1 MAENTINVITSH
13 IPQVAAG
20 KYRINVKSENEIL
33 TASSS
38 VDFIVSG
45 FVSQIPQTEILSVY
59 PPKEGHGNYA
69 GTFPMVQ
76 FRRSSLPWD
85 FEFTAEGQRIPYLFL
100 ALFEED
106 EFDQESGSID
116 STKIKIRNGNT
127 SDLDPGYEKDKE
139 FTYLTVPKGSMHL
152 LPDADEMRH
161 LAHVR
166 IQEDQNTEMNS
177 PSQTSIVLSKR
188 MAFPE
193 KKYRAVV
200 CSYLM
205 RSGNTFRL
213 SGEKTEVLIVLYQW
227 NFEVI
232 ANNAY
237 QFNDLK
243 FKGFYEGNTSE
254 RRNYENPVL
263 YGEDKLFAFL
273 EKNKS
278 RFGSIFKDINS
289 DDKKRSEIL
298 SLLKYEGKTLK
309 GLLHELKFSE
319 IGYHKTLMGNQWI
332 AELIDL
338 GKVPLLHHLKS
349 GGKIVSW
356 YHGPFVRS
364 GYNVVFKEFSINP
377 EQGIDLGENI
387 PDHSEKLIFYSKDT
401 NMLDLGYAA
410 AWQLGRL
417 LVMNNVKVVQESKK
431 WKHQLKINELI
442 LSQNQEYSPVNLSV
456 DNSVRQLPDL
466 IRNFIINILKFVD
479 FPYDYLFPDET
490 MLPEGSLSY
499 FKLDNTWIL
508 SLLFGIFSIGN
519 DFKIRDFKRYVLHN
533 SSLREVFDYKKDY
546 TGFVMH
552 SEIISNW
559 PQLQIETDNV
569 SGFQYVT
576 DVASTVRIFL
586 VNGTFKTISLYM
598 KNENAHFALDF
609 PNQYAV
615 NKNTDGLLTFS
626 NKNGDTE
633 YFVSGFEKNIYKNR
647 MPFDLLFR
655 QPKVVF
661 TIS

>member
-1 MAENTINVITSH
+1 MAEKTITVASSH
-13 IPQVAAG
+13 IPQVAVG

-38 VDFIVSG
+38 IDFIVSG

-59 PPKEGHGNYA
+59 PPKEGQGNYA

-85 FEFTAEGQRIPYLFL
+85 FEFHAGDERIPYLFL
-100 ALFEED
+100 AVFEED
-106 EFDQESGSID
+106 ELDQQSDSTD
-116 STKIKIRNGNT
+116 STKIKVRSGNT
-127 SDLDPGYEKDKE
+127 SDLDPVYQKDKE
-139 FTYLTVPKGSMHL
+139 FRYLEVSKSRMRL
-152 LPDADEMRH
+152 LPDAHEMRH

-166 IQEDQNTEMNS
+166 IQENQQDGGNS
-177 PSQTSIVLSKR
+177 PSQTSVVLSKR
-188 MAFPE
+188 MVFPE
-193 KKYRAVV
+193 KKYTAFV

-213 SGEKTEVLIVLYQW
+213 SGEKTDLLMVLHQW
-227 NFEVI
+227 QFEVF

-243 FKGFYEGNTSE
+243 LHGFYKETATQKRKS
-254 RRNYENPVL
+254 ENPVL
-263 YGEDKLFAFL
+263 YGEDELFAFL
-273 EKNKS
+273 AKNKS
-278 RFGSIFKDINS
+278 RFGNILNDLNS
-289 DDKKRSEIL
+289 DEKRAEIL

-309 GLLHELKFSE
+309 GLLHELTFSE
-319 IGYHKTLMGNQWI
+319 IGYYKTSMDNSLI
-332 AELIDL
+332 AGIIDL

-349 GGKIVSW
+349 GGKVVSW
-356 YHGPFVRS
+356 YQGPFVRT
-364 GYNVVFKEFSINP
+364 GYKVVFKGFGGNP
-377 EQGIDLGENI
+377 EEGVDLGENI

-417 LVMNNVKVVQESKK
+417 LVMNNAKVVQEIKK

-442 LSQNQEYSPVNLSV
+442 LSQNQEYSPINLSV

-466 IRNFIINILKFVD
+466 TRNFILSTVKFVD
-479 FPYDYLFPDET
+479 FPYYYLFPDET
-490 MLPEGSLSY
+490 FLPEGSLRY
-499 FKLDNTWIL
+499 FKLDNAWIL
-508 SLLFGIFSIGN
+508 SLLFGIFSIGD
-519 DFKIRDFKRYVLHN
+519 DFTIRDFKRYVLHN
-533 SSLREVFDYKKDY
+533 SSVKEVFDYKKNY
-546 TGFVMH
+546 TGFAIH

-559 PQLQIETDNV
+559 PQLQVETDNS

-576 DVASTVRIFL
+576 DLTSMVRMYMI
-586 VNGTFKTISLYM
+586 NGSFSTISLFM
-598 KNENAHFALDF
+598 KNENAHFAIDF
-609 PNQYAV
+609 PNQYTV
-615 NKNTDGLLTFS
+615 NKNADGLLTFS

-633 YFVSGFEKNIYKNR
+633 YSVSGFEKNIYKNR
-647 MPFDLLFR
+647 VPFDLLFR

>member
-1 MAENTINVITSH
+1 MAENTLNIISSH

-33 TASSS
+33 TTSSA

-45 FVSQIPQTEILSVY
+45 FVSQIPQTEVLSVY
-59 PPKEGHGNYA
+59 PPKEGQGNYA

-85 FEFTAEGQRIPYLFL
+85 FDFTAEGERIPYLFL

-106 EFDQESGSID
+106 ELDQESENID
-116 STKIKIRNGNT
+116 STKIKIRSGNT
-127 SDLDPGYEKDKE
+127 SDLDSAYEKDKE
-139 FTYLTVPKGSMHL
+139 FTYLAVPKGSMNL
-152 LPDADEMRH
+152 LPDANEMKY

-166 IQEDQNTEMNS
+166 IQEDQNTSMNF
-177 PSQTSIVLSKR
+177 PSQISIVLSKR

-193 KKYRAVV
+193 KRYRAFV

-213 SGEKTEVLIVLYQW
+213 SGEKTDLLMVLYQW
-227 NFEVI
+227 NFEVL

-243 FKGFYEGNTSE
+243 FNGFYTETSSQ
-254 RRNYENPVL
+254 RRNYENPVH
-263 YGEDKLFAFL
+263 YGEDKLFEFL
-273 EKNKS
+273 EKNTS
-278 RFGSIFKDINS
+278 RFVNILKDLNS

-309 GLLHELKFSE
+309 GLLHELVFSE
-319 IGYHKTLMGNQWI
+319 IGYHKTLRDNKWI

-338 GKVPLLHHLKS
+338 GEVPLLHHLKS
-349 GGKIVSW
+349 GGKMVSW

-364 GYNVVFKEFSINP
+364 GYNVVFKGLSINP
-377 EQGIDLGENI
+377 EEGIDLGENI
-387 PDHSEKLIFYSKDT
+387 PDYSEKLIFYSKDT

-410 AWQLGRL
+410 AWQLGRI
-417 LVMNNVKVVQESKK
+417 LVMNNVKVVQEIKK
-431 WKHQLKINELI
+431 WKHQLRINELI

-456 DNSVRQLPDL
+456 DNSVRQLPEL
-466 IRNFIINILKFVD
+466 IRNFIKNIVKFVD
-479 FPYDYLFPDET
+479 FPYYYLFPDET
-490 MLPEGSLSY
+490 VLPEGSIRY
-499 FKLDNTWIL
+499 FKLDNAWIL
-508 SLLFGIFSIGN
+508 SMLFGIFSIGN

-533 SSLREVFDYKKDY
+533 SSFSEVFDYKKSY

-559 PQLQIETDNV
+559 PQLQIETDNG

-576 DVASTVRIFL
+576 DLTSMVRLYMI
-586 VNGTFKTISLYM
+586 NGSFSTISLFM
-598 KNENAHFALDF
+598 KNENAHFAIDF
-609 PNQYAV
+609 PNQYTID
-615 NKNTDGLLTFS
+615 KNTDGLLTFS
-626 NKNGDTE
+626 NKNGHTE
-633 YFVSGFEKNIYKNR
+633 YSVSGFEKNIYKNR
-647 MPFDLLFR
+647 MPFDLLSR

-661 TIS
+661 TIR